1 MITPMIISTL
11 LLLLVLAAVFYDSVK
26 HASVGYQDEF
36 GFHQGSDP
44 QLGAC
49 IHRDGIIGVNHTSNS
64 SKKSRAKRRK
74 TRAEKISIDQVSSA
88 TYQI

>member
-1 MITPMIISTL
+1 MITPMIISVVLLTL
-11 LLLLVLAAVFYDSVK
+11 TAAVVLFESIRK
-26 HASVGYQDEF
+26 ASVGYQDEF
-36 GFHQGSDP
+36 GFHAGDDP

-49 IHRDGIIGVNHTSNS
+49 VPQDAILSAKHSVGA

-74 TRAEKISIDQVSSA
+74 VRTETLSVDQASSL